1 MGKHSDGKDTSWSWP
16 SQWASVRC
24 SYSSCSRARQSFHDI
39 ILSRLKIACRSAM
52 RKRLRRTRREASRDE
67 RTAGFRCLPDAD
79 AAARRAAEVVAGRLR
94 AAVSA
99 RGQFR
104 LALSGG
110 LTPIPMFEALAAMS
124 LPWGQVEIYQ
134 VGPNGWRRS
143 ERAAQ
148 PHPRFGPRS
157 TVPEQRSWHAR
168 RIGRSRRRCP
178 PLRGRVAR
186 DFDLVHLGLGLDGHT
201 ASLFHRRSRS
211 RRSRT
216 AMSRSVVF
224 PRAAGDDSHLPRL
237 AKAVEIIWLITGV
250 AKAVPLA
257 RLCAD
262 RP

>member
-1 MGKHSDGKDTSWSWP
+1 MSDRWL
-16 SQWASVRC
+16 QV
-24 SYSSCSRARQSFHDI
+24 
-39 ILSRLKIACRSAM
+39 
-52 RKRLRRTRREASRDE
+52 
-67 RTAGFRCLPDAD
+67 LPDAD

-134 VGPNGWRRS
+134 VDERVAPLGSAQRNLTAI
-143 ERAAQ
+143 RAAFDRTGATIVAM
-148 PHPRFGPRS
+148 PVESGDL
-157 TVPEQRSWHAR
+157 A
-168 RIGRSRRRCP
+168 GAA
-178 PLRGRVAR
+178 LRYEDGLPR

-201 ASLFHRRSRS
+201 ASLFPGDPALGVLDRYVALSGVSR
-211 RRSRT
+211 
-216 AMSRSVVF
+216 
-224 PRAAGDDSHLPRL
+224 GLPGMTLTYRGL

-262 RP
+262 DPDIPAVGVKCERMRFVTDAGAVDALKTNAPKGVHLWHRGT